1 MTKLKTKNPVLS
13 VVEGPKLKTLLLL
26 SLMLMIA
33 ITAGCRTAWRDK
45 LTQNL
50 SVMGHRNWIVVADSA
65 YPAQNR
71 PGIETI
77 ATGQDHIETV
87 KAVLK
92 AVDEAS
98 HVRPIIYHDSEL
110 QNVSEADAPGI
121 EAYRRELEPL
131 LQKRAVRMIPHE
143 ELIARLDE
151 AAKVFRILILKTGM
165 TLPYTSVFFEL
176 DCGYWSAEA
185 EKRLRDKISQAK

>member
-1 MTKLKTKNPVLS
+1 
-13 VVEGPKLKTLLLL
+13 
-26 SLMLMIA
+26 MIA

-50 SVMGHRNWIVVADSA
+50 SVMGHRNWVVVADSA

-77 ATGQDHIETV
+77 ATGEDQLKTV
-87 KAVLK
+87 KAVLR
-92 AVDEAS
+92 AVDEAT
-98 HVRPIIYHDSEL
+98 HVRPIIYLDREL
-110 QNVSEADAPGI
+110 QSVSEADAPGI
-121 EAYRRELEPL
+121 NVYRGRLQL
-131 LQKRAVRMIPHE
+131 LLLNRVVRTMPHE

-151 AAKVFRILILKTGM
+151 GAKVFRILILKTDM

-185 EKRLRDKISQAK
+185 EKRLRDKMSQAE

>member
-1 MTKLKTKNPVLS
+1 MVSKLKTKN
-13 VVEGPKLKTLLLL
+13 PKLKTLLLL
-26 SLMLMIA
+26 ALMLMIA
-33 ITAGCRTAWRDK
+33 ITAGCRTAWQDK

-92 AVDEAS
+92 AVDEAP
-98 HVRPIIYHDSEL
+98 HVRPIVYHDHEL
-110 QNVSEADAPGI
+110 QSVSEVDAPGI
-121 EAYRRELEPL
+121 ECYRRELALL
-131 LQKRAVRMIPHE
+131 LQKRVVRTIPHE
-143 ELIARLDE
+143 KLIARLDE
-151 AAKVFRILILKTGM
+151 AAKVFRILILKTDM

-176 DCGYWSAEA
+176 DCGYWSAGA
-185 EKRLRDKISQAK
+185 EKRLRDKMSQAK

>member
-1 MTKLKTKNPVLS
+1 MVA
-13 VVEGPKLKTLLLL
+13 KLKTLLLL
-26 SLMLMIA
+26 MLMIA
-33 ITAGCRTAWRDK
+33 ITTGCRTAWQNK

-50 SVMGHRNWIVVADSA
+50 LEMGYRNWIVVADSA

-71 PGIETI
+71 PGIETS

-87 KAVLK
+87 KVFLK

-110 QNVSEADAPGI
+110 QSVSEADAPGI
-121 EAYRRELEPL
+121 KAYRRELKLL
-131 LQKRAVRMIPHE
+131 LQKRVVRTIPHE
-143 ELIARLDE
+143 KLIARLDE

-185 EKRLRDKISQAK
+185 EKRLRDKMSQAK

>member
-1 MTKLKTKNPVLS
+1 MVSELKTRN
-13 VVEGPKLKTLLLL
+13 PKLKTLLLL
-26 SLMLMIA
+26 ALMLMIA
-33 ITAGCRTAWRDK
+33 ITAGCRTAWQDK

-92 AVDEAS
+92 AVGEAS
-98 HVRPIIYHDSEL
+98 HVRPIIYYDSEL

-121 EAYRRELEPL
+121 KAYRRELEPL

-143 ELIARLDE
+143 KLIARLDE
-151 AAKVFRILILKTGM
+151 TARVFRILILKTGM

-185 EKRLRDKISQAK
+185 EKRLRDKMSQAK